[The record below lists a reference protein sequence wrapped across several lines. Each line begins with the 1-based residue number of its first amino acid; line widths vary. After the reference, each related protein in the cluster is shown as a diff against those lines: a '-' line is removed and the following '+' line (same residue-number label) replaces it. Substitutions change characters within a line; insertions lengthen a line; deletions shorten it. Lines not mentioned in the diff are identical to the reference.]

1 MCDKTCVS
9 WESRETGDT
18 HTSVH
23 ATFVLTQIYPRWN
36 TLWTIWKSHKT
47 LDVYPILPFP
57 APLMATWALHFYGTR
72 YQKICSKHL
81 KRLIK
86 SLHVTFMG
94 RGEGSVCIL
103 DTHIPVAM
111 LKSTTASTPFRRIS
125 GRVTDFSSIYNIRR
139 SMQISEEVCKCEMTG
154 RGRT

>member
-1 MCDKTCVS
+1 MVLESKRVLRDTFHDLNLWQNMRITRKS
-9 WESRETGDT
+9 WNWGHPQFCTRNCCFEDMI
-18 HTSVH
+18 
-23 ATFVLTQIYPRWN
+23 TQWS

-72 YQKICSKHL
+72 YQNICSKHL
-81 KRLIK
+81 KTLLK

-125 GRVTDFSSIYNIRR
+125 GRVTEFSSI
-139 SMQISEEVCKCEMTG
+139 
-154 RGRT
+154 